1 MRAFAFVLL
10 VPTVEALASSAGKGF
25 GSPRT
30 ATPPARKAVAKPS
43 YGAFRAWAEKE
54 GAKALVP
61 LEIGEFAGERG
72 VGATKTV
79 EAGATILQV
88 PARISLQV
96 NTLSKPPRWFKDDEA
111 WAASKWDHRL
121 AMLLLHEDGDASS
134 ELKPWLAQ
142 LPREFCT
149 PALMPG
155 LLSTLDSL
163 ECFGPICKAT
173 RAQRA
178 EWDAA
183 RARAPGAPTQADF
196 DWAMSV
202 VRSRSFSGPFTP
214 STFVGSLTALF
225 GAATLALGYA
235 LFVGGAGAADTAL
248 NGLESAVVFILLNDF
263 VFGPRFTRAKRY
275 VLCPWIDFLNHERA
289 ISGAEVSY
297 EYFAD
302 AFSARLDFDAGA
314 VAPGEQLLISY
325 GPRNNDVLLQYYGF
339 VQAAN
344 PHDTFQLEQ
353 ERLILDIDAVLEGG
367 LPGDA
372 LATLAAAKLT
382 DASRVVELTGSG
394 ADKVGLRLAR
404 LLTHPAL
411 ASRRAASALEAGID
425 PLPPAEEAQALRA
438 LASAATMRQK
448 ALADVASTGARGMP
462 EMAGEPAYAS
472 ELLVAYLEEK
482 CKVLGACATALEA
495 QAARSA

>member
-1 MRAFAFVLL
+1 MMRAFAFVLL
-10 VPTVEALASSAGKGF
+10 LPTVEALASSAGKGF

-30 ATPPARKAVAKPS
+30 TTPPDRKAVAKPS

-72 VGATKTV
+72 VGATQTV

-163 ECFGPICKAT
+163 ECFGPICKAA

-275 VLCPWIDFLNHERA
+275 VLCPWIDFLNHDGA
-289 ISGAEVSY
+289 LSGAEVSY

-302 AFSARLDFDAGA
+302 AFSARLDLTPGPDPESSCSSRTDRA
-314 VAPGEQLLISY
+314 VTTCCCNTMGL
-325 GPRNNDVLLQYYGF
+325 
-339 VQAAN
+339 QAAN

-367 LPGDA
+367 LPSDA

-438 LASAATMRQK
+438 LASAATMRRK
-448 ALADVASTGARGMP
+448 ALADVTSTGARGMP